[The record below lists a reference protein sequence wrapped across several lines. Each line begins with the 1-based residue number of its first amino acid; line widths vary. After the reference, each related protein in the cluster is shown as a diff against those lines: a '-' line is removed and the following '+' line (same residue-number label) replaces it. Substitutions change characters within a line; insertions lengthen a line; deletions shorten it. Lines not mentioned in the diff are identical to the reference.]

1 MDMNSISC
9 SQVIFIEAKYYI
21 SMAKII
27 ELESGK
33 STILVES
40 ADVSFDGSL
49 VQARGIDLEKNFDK
63 MLERIQPF
71 CESVINNFEKLKR
84 KPNSASAEFGL
95 SISGEGNL
103 FVVKATGEA
112 TNRVTLNWSLNSK
125 ETEC

>member
-1 MDMNSISC
+1 M
-9 SQVIFIEAKYYI
+9 
-21 SMAKII
+21 
-27 ELESGK
+27 
-33 STILVES
+33 
-40 ADVSFDGSL
+40 SFDGSL
-49 VQARGIDLEKNFDK
+49 VQARGIDLEKSFDK

-112 TNRVTLNWSLNSK
+112 TIRVTLNWSLNSK

>member
-1 MDMNSISC
+1 
-9 SQVIFIEAKYYI
+9 
-21 SMAKII
+21 MAKII
-27 ELESGK
+27 ELVSGE

-40 ADVSFDGSL
+40 AEAGFESSRI
-49 VQARGIDLEKNFDK
+49 QARGIDLEKNFDR

-103 FVVKATGEA
+103 FVVKASGEA
-112 TNRVTLNWSLNSK
+112 TIKVTLNWNLEQRTK
-125 ETEC
+125 C

>member
-1 MDMNSISC
+1 
-9 SQVIFIEAKYYI
+9 
-21 SMAKII
+21 MAKII

-40 ADVSFDGSL
+40 TEVVFEG
-49 VQARGIDLEKNFDK
+49 QTRGIDLENNFDR

-95 SISGEGNL
+95 SVSGEGNL
-103 FVVKATGEA
+103 FVVKASGEA
-112 TNRVTLNWSLNSK
+112 TIKVTLNWSLNNKDTDS
-125 ETEC
+125 

>member
-1 MDMNSISC
+1 
-9 SQVIFIEAKYYI
+9 
-21 SMAKII
+21 MAKII

-40 ADVSFDGSL
+40 SEVAFGDTQ
-49 VQARGIDLEKNFDK
+49 VQARGVDLEKNFDR

-103 FVVKATGEA
+103 FVVKASGQA
-112 TNRVTLNWSLNSK
+112 TIKVTLNWSLNNEDTDS
-125 ETEC
+125 

>member
-49 VQARGIDLEKNFDK
+49 VQASGIWFEYFWRRKFIRCKSNRRGNH
-63 MLERIQPF
+63 
-71 CESVINNFEKLKR
+71 
-84 KPNSASAEFGL
+84 
-95 SISGEGNL
+95 
-103 FVVKATGEA
+103 
-112 TNRVTLNWSLNSK
+112 
-125 ETEC
+125 